1 MLLFL
6 QGCLPLVSQQLCWVG
21 DLSKVIILCAL
32 WLITIE
38 TTVPLF
44 LSPTRLSLHYAASL
58 LDKRVCALSIQLH
71 DRHKCNRKHGSKP
84 SGTTSRVLH
93 ACCTVFKLTEPL
105 SKRNMASLRNS
116 DSVLEI
122 MFAEEE
128 GRWLNYF
135 PVQLYNKHRTTVNDM
150 FLAVARYVFSR
161 IENKLVGG
169 TYSFL
174 GWWPFFLLV
183 GHVFS

>member
-1 MLLFL
+1 MATTVEKFSFVFQLLLFLFSSSCLMLLFL

-71 DRHKCNRKHGSKP
+71 DRHKCNR
-84 SGTTSRVLH
+84 
-93 ACCTVFKLTEPL
+93 
-105 SKRNMASLRNS
+105 NMAVNHQGQQAGFCMPVAQFLNSRSLCQKETWR
-116 DSVLEI
+116 
-122 MFAEEE
+122 
-128 GRWLNYF
+128 
-135 PVQLYNKHRTTVNDM
+135 P
-150 FLAVARYVFSR
+150 
-161 IENKLVGG
+161 
-169 TYSFL
+169 
-174 GWWPFFLLV
+174 
-183 GHVFS
+183 